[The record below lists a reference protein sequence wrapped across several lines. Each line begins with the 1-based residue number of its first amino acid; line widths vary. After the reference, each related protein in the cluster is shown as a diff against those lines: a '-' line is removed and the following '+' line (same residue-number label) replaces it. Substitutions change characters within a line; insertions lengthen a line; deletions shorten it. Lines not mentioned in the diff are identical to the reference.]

1 MLIAKVRLDVRK
13 VVLTRLLEAAK
24 RLISCASSGG
34 LLQSQWHPTRLQGVA
49 LSATLRTGWTSS
61 RRGGIVHVYGK
72 LCEHLLQTRAS
83 AEAVEWIESAL
94 GPMPRTIGSFDADDT
109 RYVIGNVLARGAVRA
124 RVIGDPDVI
133 HSYGSADALLIDLP
147 QDPALR
153 NSLFELENQITN
165 ETGFDATLD
174 EGQHYLFIR
183 WR

>member
-1 MLIAKVRLDVRK
+1 M
-13 VVLTRLLEAAK
+13 
-24 RLISCASSGG
+24 
-34 LLQSQWHPTRLQGVA
+34 
-49 LSATLRTGWTSS
+49 
-61 RRGGIVHVYGK
+61 HVYDK

-153 NSLFELENQITN
+153 NSLFELENQIAN